1 MFCFG
6 IHTKKANEFGLE
18 ETWCFSFKTPTQVLT
33 RQATV
38 LGSVTTE
45 VEVRPLL
52 GLSVTEQ
59 YGKPSDGWNMETNS
73 KYIYIYIHRI
83 PFYHNFIIIV
93 I

>member
-1 MFCFG
+1 MTRQIGFPKHQAVEAVFDPFCFG
-6 IHTKKANEFGLE
+6 IHTKKAHGFGLE
-18 ETWCFSFKTPTQVLT
+18 ETRFSFKTPTQVLT

-59 YGKPSDGWNMETNS
+59 YGKPSDGWNMETHPN
-73 KYIYIYIHRI
+73 I
-83 PFYHNFIIIV
+83 
-93 I
+93 